1 MAALYC
7 IPLYKSTYLDALI
20 NLNPCSSAAIRGF
33 LFGDATQTGEPSR
46 SGRGLLRLLRNAR
59 SFLAAVRRSV
69 GRPIAGPHGRRMA
82 FPRTRLCRSGPHGPA
97 DMVLGCGIS

>member
-33 LFGDATQTGEPSR
+33 LFGDATQTGDLSL
-46 SGRGLLRLLRNAR
+46 SGRGLSRLLHNPR
-59 SFLAAVRRSV
+59 FFPAAVRRSSV
-69 GRPIAGPHGRRMA
+69 RPLPAPQARRLA
-82 FPRTRLCRSGPHGPA
+82 FPGPPLSRPAPHAPA
-97 DMVLGCGIS
+97 DMVL